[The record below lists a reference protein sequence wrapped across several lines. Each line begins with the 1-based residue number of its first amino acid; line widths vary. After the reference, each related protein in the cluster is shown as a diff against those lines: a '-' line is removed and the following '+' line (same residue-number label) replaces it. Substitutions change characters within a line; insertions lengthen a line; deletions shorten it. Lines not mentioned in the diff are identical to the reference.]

1 MNTATRSL
9 HLRALEP
16 EDLDLLY
23 RIENDEQLWAIGPTS
38 VPYSRYALHDYVAH
52 QSGDIYQDRQV
63 RLVIELSDGQVA
75 GLVDVVEFDPKN
87 LRAEVGVVVEQPL
100 RRQGIAR
107 QALMALHHY
116 ALATLHLRQ
125 LYAIVATDNEPS
137 LSLFRQLGYTDNTQL
152 RDWLYD
158 GRHFRNAILMQK
170 LLC

>member
-1 MNTATRSL
+1 MNTISHSL
-9 HLRALEP
+9 RLRALEP
-16 EDLDLLY
+16 EDLDMLY
-23 RIENDEQLWAIGPTS
+23 RIENDEHLWAIGPTS

-63 RLVIELSDGQVA
+63 RLVIELANGQVA
-75 GLVDVVEFDPKN
+75 GLVDIVEFDPKN

-107 QALMALHHY
+107 QALETLHSY
-116 ALATLHLRQ
+116 ALSTLHLRQ
-125 LYAIVATDNEPS
+125 LYAVVASDNEAS

-158 GRHFRNAILMQK
+158 GRCFRDALLMQK